1 MSTII
6 DTLIY
11 NRTQADVDRVLTLK
25 TKILTEGLSSLS
37 AEELAEYLAGMK
49 GAYNYTDLN
58 RVGEAIA
65 YLVECME
72 ELAIYDDTIIPKTD
86 WVMGDVPTQSQVSAL
101 LTNLTKLRGKLSL
114 PADTPAVP
122 TSLDAMTFETANG
135 IEELLAVID
144 DRINRTT
151 SAFAYAGV
159 TYCGE

>member
-11 NRTQADVDRVLTLK
+11 NRTQADVDRVFTLK
-25 TKILTEGLSSLS
+25 TKILTEGLTSLT

-58 RVGEAIA
+58 RVGQAIS
-65 YLVECME
+65 YLVGRME
-72 ELAIYDDTIIPKTD
+72 ELAVYDNTIVPKTD
-86 WVMGDVPTQSQVSAL
+86 WAMGNVPTQSQISAL

-114 PADTPAVP
+114 PDDAPTVP
-122 TSLDAMTFETANG
+122 TSLDSMTYETAND

-144 DRINRTT
+144 DRINRATA
-151 SAFAYAGV
+151 AFAYAGIS
-159 TYCGE
+159 YCGE